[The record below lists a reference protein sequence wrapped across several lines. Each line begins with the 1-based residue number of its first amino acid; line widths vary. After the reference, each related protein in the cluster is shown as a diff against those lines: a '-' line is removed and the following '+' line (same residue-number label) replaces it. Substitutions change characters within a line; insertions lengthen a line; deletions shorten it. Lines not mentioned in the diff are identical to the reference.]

1 MKKLFVLMITILNI
15 MQLQAFYF
23 KNDWTSNP
31 KVGYQ
36 KEFFNL
42 DECMC
47 EELEVLANENDLTHK
62 EYRKKYFDAMEKKF
76 GFRKTD
82 TILRDKNSQHQ
93 ALVDR
98 NRIQELNEI
107 ENKIETARKHC
118 TEKNK

>member
-1 MKKLFVLMITILNI
+1 MITILNI

-23 KNDWTSNP
+23 RNDWTSNP

-47 EELEVLANENDLTHK
+47 EELEALEKDKGLTR
-62 EYRKKYFDAMEKKF
+62 EEFRKKYFDAMEKKF

-118 TEKNK
+118 KEKNK